1 MKHDFYRQ
9 SNNPAALINKD
20 KTALEEYKA
29 RREILRKNSNT
40 TERLDKLE
48 EKMNT
53 IQDLLVKFLEGQNK

>member
-9 SNNPAALINKD
+9 PNNPAALINKD

-48 EKMNT
+48 ETMNN
-53 IQDLLVKFLEGQNK
+53 IQEMLIKILEGQNK

>member
-9 SNNPAALINKD
+9 PNNPAALINKD

>member
-9 SNNPAALINKD
+9 PNNPAALINKD

-40 TERLDKLE
+40 TERLEKLE